1 MNKVGG
7 GGVLIAGVFL
17 IFLGFLIQ
25 SDFLSWLLDIL
36 GLVVIVAGVVLGVY
50 GLIKM
55 FSGSKSGA
63 SDY

>member
-1 MNKVGG
+1 MNKIGG
-7 GGVLIAGVFL
+7 GGVLVAGVFL
-17 IFLGFLIQ
+17 IFLGLLIQ

-36 GLVVIVAGVVLGVY
+36 GLVVIVAGAVLSVY

-55 FSGSKSGA
+55 FSGSESGA

>member
-7 GGVLIAGVFL
+7 GGILVAGVFL

-50 GLIKM
+50 GLIRM
-55 FSGSKSGA
+55 FSGSKSGT